1 MRKPI
6 LSAGAVLG
14 LILVAPFFFSQC
26 RKTDTGSE
34 RMPPDLIAGAR
45 AFVAKLRE
53 QPPVYQPD
61 NPRNDR
67 TERNR
72 EELWA
77 SAAVMTFRGWPAV
90 VVPLHSQKDIFLR
103 TTWGGNHNFRL
114 DNQEKLLV
122 YQDSLHAWH
131 AELVTTLPDTTYLNS
146 DRQRFSGMILVD
158 DWWGNPINKFHY
170 TSDGRVER
178 YNPNQNTDV
187 VITPKK
193 IAATTKPVML
203 VQTCTYI
210 YGYNYA
216 VGAENDGE
224 YWVEFV
230 GCTSMYL
237 PETVDAGGG
246 GSSYSGAG
254 GGGGMSNSK
263 TNLAAAPVIL
273 SPTHIIVDIKD
284 YLKCFQN
291 IPGAN
296 FQVTVCVDQPSPGSR
311 NPWVI
316 SFTDGASGSGATSAG
331 HTYLILTENMP
342 DGRSITRNVGFYPSK
357 FVWPLSPPVPGVLN
371 NDENS
376 PFNIAGQYNISSALF
391 FAMLQF
397 ISGAAGDNY
406 QVNTYNCTNFVLD
419 ALDVGH
425 IYLPRTIGYWLGGM
439 GVDPGDLGED
449 IRGFDFTG
457 MSRITTPFFHSN
469 LGTCD

>member
-6 LSAGAVLG
+6 LTVFVLSG
-14 LILVAPFFFSQC
+14 LVLALSLISLNC
-26 RKTDTGSE
+26 RKVYIHNGELDSTE
-34 RMPPDLIAGAR
+34 LIAR
-45 AFVAKLRE
+45 AQVFVSDSILR
-53 QPPVYQPD
+53 QPNIYRSG
-61 NPRNDR
+61 NPHNDR
-67 TERNR
+67 TQRTR
-72 EELWA
+72 EILWA
-77 SAAVMTFRGWPAV
+77 SAGVMTFRGRPAV
-90 VVPLHSQKDIFLR
+90 VAPLLFQKDIFLR
-103 TTWGGNHNFRL
+103 TTWGGNHNFRM

-122 YQDSLHAWH
+122 YQDSLLAWH
-131 AELVTTLPDTTYLNS
+131 AELVTTLPDTTYLS
-146 DRQRFSGMILVD
+146 SGRQQFSGMILVD

-170 TSDGRVER
+170 TPDGRVER
-178 YNPNQNTDV
+178 YNSNQNTEAA
-187 VITPKK
+187 ITPKK
-193 IAATTKPVML
+193 IAATIKPEML

-246 GSSYSGAG
+246 GSSYSGIG
-254 GGGGMSNSK
+254 GGGGISA
-263 TNLAAAPVIL
+263 NLTTAPVIL

-291 IPGAN
+291 TPGAN

-311 NPWVI
+311 KPWII

-357 FVWPLSPPVPGVLN
+357 NVTPFSTPVPGVLN
-371 NDENS
+371 NDEVS
-376 PFNIAGQYNISSALF
+376 PFNIAGQYSINSALF
-391 FAMLQF
+391 FAMLQY
-397 ISGAAGDNY
+397 ITNAAGDYY
-406 QVNTYNCTNFVLD
+406 QVNTFNCTNFALD
-419 ALDVGH
+419 ALVAGH
-425 IYLPRTIGYWLGGM
+425 IYLPHTIGYWIGGM

-457 MSRITTPFFHSN
+457 MTRITTPFLHSN
-469 LGTCD
+469 LGTCN